1 MAEPEAAAR
10 GGGAPAVPAE
20 LEEWAR
26 KAAEAGA
33 ERALAAAACRAAAE
47 SAAAAAV
54 GAAAVADCSA
64 DWAETA
70 DLWDSEGKPEAAEA
84 DAAAC
89 AEAKVGLED

>member
-1 MAEPEAAAR
+1 MEIWEVVTLEPV
-10 GGGAPAVPAE
+10 G
-20 LEEWAR
+20 
-26 KAAEAGA
+26 
-33 ERALAAAACRAAAE
+33 C
-47 SAAAAAV
+47 AAAAAA

-84 DAAAC
+84 DAAVC